1 MKDDKSANQ
10 GYGIILAMR
19 GRHKIYKTEAQR
31 QDSRL
36 ESSRRSHA
44 KARREAWGKLHK
56 SPSRT
61 SVTPPPSL
69 DELRDAYQ
77 LRNES
82 CEAMIRLGSMLEDIE
97 AAHGVGYKFESY
109 GFDRTDADY
118 FVDEYDAPWQT
129 GIRGFLKDAPDLRA
143 VYKTLMRYKK
153 LSADFREAIE
163 LDDPNPASLVFD
175 GPDEAWLLPARKHA
189 HEILNGCGRSFRAL
203 AKRIADFGQQSGLSP
218 EPRKP
223 PRPCT
228 SPPKPLQPSANS
240 RKRKRP
246 TMCAE
251 PCRGAAVGVRG
262 KLPPVD
268 VGRRRDA

>member
-1 MKDDKSANQ
+1 MEDDKSANQ
-10 GYGIILAMR
+10 DYGIILTMR
-19 GRHKIYKTEAQR
+19 GRNKIYETDVQR
-31 QDSRL
+31 KDSRL

-44 KARREAWGKLHK
+44 RARREAWHGKHAAPLH
-56 SPSRT
+56 T
-61 SVTPPPSL
+61 STNPPPSL
-69 DELRDAYQ
+69 DDLREAYQ
-77 LRNES
+77 RRNES

-97 AAHGVGYKFESY
+97 AAHGVGYKFDSY
-109 GFDRTDADY
+109 GIDGTDADY

-129 GIRGFLKDAPDLRA
+129 GIRGFLKDAPDLLA

-153 LSADFREAIE
+153 LSSAFRDAIE
-163 LDDPNPASLVFD
+163 LYAPNPASLVFD

>member
-44 KARREAWGKLHK
+44 RARREAWSKLHK

-61 SVTPPPSL
+61 STNPPPPL
-69 DELRDAYQ
+69 DELREAYR

-97 AAHGVGYKFESY
+97 AAHGVGYELVPMGEGVY
-109 GFDRTDADY
+109 NM
-118 FVDEYDAPWQT
+118 EYDMPWQT
-129 GIRGFLKDAPDLRA
+129 GIRGFLKDAPDLLA

-203 AKRIADFGQQSGLSP
+203 VKRIADFGQQSGLRL
-218 EPRKP
+218 EPRREIP
-223 PRPCT
+223 PN
-228 SPPKPLQPSANS
+228 ANPQTEQQ
-240 RKRKRP
+240 P
-246 TMCAE
+246 TMRTK
-251 PCRGAAVGVRG
+251 PRRDVTVGVRG

>member
-1 MKDDKSANQ
+1 MEDDKSANQ
-10 GYGIILAMR
+10 DYGIILTMR
-19 GRHKIYKTEAQR
+19 GRNKIYETDVQR
-31 QDSRL
+31 KDSRL

-44 KARREAWGKLHK
+44 RARREAWHGKHAAPLH
-56 SPSRT
+56 T
-61 SVTPPPSL
+61 STNPPPSL
-69 DELRDAYQ
+69 DDLREAYQ
-77 LRNES
+77 RRNES

-97 AAHGVGYKFESY
+97 AAHGVGYKFEKFDESGTADSY
-109 GFDRTDADY
+109 FID
-118 FVDEYDAPWQT
+118 YDAPWQM
-129 GIRGFLKDAPDLRA
+129 GIRGFLKDAPDLLA

-153 LSADFREAIE
+153 LSSDFRDSIE
-163 LDDPNPASLVFD
+163 LYDPNPASLVFD

-203 AKRIADFGQQSGLSP
+203 AKRIADFRQQSGLSP

-228 SPPKPLQPSANS
+228 SPPKSLQPCANP
-240 RKRKRP
+240 RKRKQP

-251 PCRGAAVGVRG
+251 PCRGAAVGGRG

-268 VGRRRDA
+268 VGRRRGA

>member
-44 KARREAWGKLHK
+44 KARREAWSKLHK

-61 SVTPPPSL
+61 STNPPPSL
-69 DELRDAYQ
+69 DALRDAYRR
-77 LRNES
+77 RNES

-97 AAHGVGYKFESY
+97 AAHGVGYELVPMGEGVY
-109 GFDRTDADY
+109 NM
-118 FVDEYDAPWQT
+118 EYDMPWQT
-129 GIRGFLKDAPDLRA
+129 GIRGFLKDALDLLA

-153 LSADFREAIE
+153 LSADFRDSIE
-163 LDDPNPASLVFD
+163 LYDPNPASLVFD

-228 SPPKPLQPSANS
+228 SPPKPLQPCANS

-251 PCRGAAVGVRG
+251 PRRDVTVGVRG

>member
-1 MKDDKSANQ
+1 MEDDKSANQ
-10 GYGIILAMR
+10 DYGIILTMR

-44 KARREAWGKLHK
+44 KARREAWSKLHK

-61 SVTPPPSL
+61 STNPPPSL
-69 DELRDAYQ
+69 DALRDAYRR
-77 LRNES
+77 RNES

-97 AAHGVGYKFESY
+97 AAHGVGYELVPMGEGVY
-109 GFDRTDADY
+109 NM
-118 FVDEYDAPWQT
+118 EYDMPWQT
-129 GIRGFLKDAPDLRA
+129 GIRGFLKDAPDLLA

-153 LSADFREAIE
+153 LSADFRDSIE
-163 LDDPNPASLVFD
+163 LYDPNPASLVFD

-203 AKRIADFGQQSGLSP
+203 TKRIADFRQQSGLSP
-218 EPRKP
+218 EPRREISPNANPQTKQ
-223 PRPCT
+223 RP
-228 SPPKPLQPSANS
+228 A
-240 RKRKRP
+240 
-246 TMCAE
+246 MCAE
-251 PCRGAAVGVRG
+251 PRRDVTVGVRG

-268 VGRRRDA
+268 VGRSGDA